1 METLNQKTHR
11 KTRAKPSAKNEIA
24 TSTESLSDAE
34 LVQHVL
40 GDHVDGA
47 GLLAQHGGLKGLLT
61 SEDAPASLRLA
72 LELGRRGLKAQE
84 ARPRLGTP
92 HTIYEYLAPSLGL
105 LRHEVFHVLCFN
117 ARNVL
122 LQDVRVATG
131 TVATCFVDPREVF
144 RVAVRA
150 NCPAIVLA
158 HNHPSGDPE
167 PSRQDRDL
175 TAKLVT
181 AGKLLGIK
189 VLDHIIVGDGRYV
202 SFLNRGDMLSL

>member
-1 METLNQKTHR
+1 METISQKTPR
-11 KTRAKPSAKNEIA
+11 KVRAKPSARNEIVVC
-24 TSTESLSDAE
+24 SESLSDAE

-40 GDHVDGA
+40 GGHVDGA
-47 GLLAQHGGLKGLLT
+47 ELLAQHGGLKGLLT
-61 SEDAPASLRLA
+61 SEDAPAPLRLA

-84 ARPRLGTP
+84 TRPRLGTP
-92 HTIYEYLAPSLGL
+92 HTIYEYLAPTLGL

-122 LQDVRVATG
+122 LEDVRVATG
-131 TVATCFVDPREVF
+131 TVATCVVDPREVF
-144 RVAVRA
+144 RVAVRV

-167 PSRQDRDL
+167 PSGQDRDL

-181 AGKLLGIK
+181 AGKMLGIR

-202 SFLNRGDMLSL
+202 SFLQRGDMLSL